1 MSMYVPHGELTPH
14 VQYLIPFVSFAEQR
28 ARAAGGGKAQGSD
41 SVDLQA
47 LSAHVGW
54 DSMPDDVCGGCSGV
68 FSWDSMPDVNAS
80 VGTVHDCSAPSG
92 DKPGN
97 GSSVVDA
104 LGTSVAFGCKSE
116 AGAKVGQIA
125 GLVKALADDP
135 VVQAVID

>member
-1 MSMYVPHGELTPH
+1 M
-14 VQYLIPFVSFAEQR
+14 SFAEQR
-28 ARAAGGGKAQGSD
+28 ARATGDGKADIEGSG
-41 SVDLQA
+41 SIDLQA
-47 LSAHVGW
+47 LPAHVGW
-54 DSMPDDVCGGCSGV
+54 DSMPDDVGGGCSGA
-68 FSWDSMPDVNAS
+68 FSLDSMPDVDAS